1 MASRIQIKRSSV
13 AGKTPATT
21 DLVAGEFAINTYD
34 GKVYIKKIQGG
45 TETIV
50 EVGAGGSG
58 PVTTPVC
65 KVQGRVN
72 DTLNNTETYTVRAV
86 YNATP
91 LINVGGFTVSTSA
104 IEVPSTGKYLCAA
117 DIFVDNDKEKTNVG
131 MAWAVNNTRQTGTG
145 ATAYVRD
152 RDGHN
157 ESSLHLTEVLDLV
170 AGDEVQLMFARIA
183 RSGNGDIATRTE
195 SSVSIIKLP

>member
-1 MASRIQIKRSSV
+1 MASTIQIKRSAV
-13 AGKTPATT
+13 AGKTPTT
-21 DLVAGEFAINTYD
+21 SDLVAGEFAINTFD

-45 TETIV
+45 TESIV

-58 PVTTPVC
+58 PATTPLC
-65 KVQGRVN
+65 KVRGRVN
-72 DTLNNTETYTVRAV
+72 DLLNNSTDFTVRAV
-86 YNATP
+86 FNATP
-91 LINVGGFTVSTSA
+91 LINVGGFSVSTTA

-117 DIFVDNDKEKTNVG
+117 DIFLDNDKERANVG
-131 MAWAVNNTRQTGTG
+131 MSWAVNSTRQIGTA

-183 RSGNGDIATRTE
+183 RSGNDDLVTRTE